1 MRINEIKNEI
11 DGIKKGEVKI
21 EQKDLKY
28 KTNKYINNFQQFETM
43 RSFCDSIYTGKIN
56 IDEAERDQNNLLEN
70 MVKFNNKP

>member
-43 RSFCDSIYTGKIN
+43 RSFCDGIYTGKLN
-56 IDEAERDQNNLLEN
+56 IDEAERD
-70 MVKFNNKP
+70 

>member
-43 RSFCDSIYTGKIN
+43 RSFCDSIYTDKIN
-56 IDEAERDQNNLLEN
+56 IDEAERDQSNLLEN